1 MIVRILNDN
10 QYIIPSLY
18 YDEINALDNEI
29 VRSIAGDDRDGFRR
43 SYELMIELVRKN
55 GIPVDPHT
63 VKESD
68 LILPPADTTFE
79 EARKLFV
86 GEGLIPG

>member
-10 QYIIPSLY
+10 QYIVPSLY
-18 YDEINALDNEI
+18 YDEINALDNAL
-29 VRSIAGDDRDGFRR
+29 VQSIAGNDRDAFRICYDR
-43 SYELMIELVRKN
+43 MIELVKKN
-55 GIPVDPHT
+55 GVPMDPYT

-68 LILPPADTTFE
+68 LILPPPDMTFE

-86 GEGLIPG
+86 GEGLIPD

>member
-10 QYIIPSLY
+10 QYIMPSLY
-18 YDEINALDNEI
+18 YEEINALDNAI
-29 VRSIAGDDRDGFRR
+29 VRSIASNDREGFRH
-43 SYELMIELVRKN
+43 SYDLLIELVKKN
-55 GIPVDPHT
+55 GMPMDPYT
-63 VKESD
+63 IKESD
-68 LILPPADTTFE
+68 LILPPSDMTFE

>member
-10 QYIIPSLY
+10 QYLVPSLY
-18 YDEINALDNEI
+18 YDEINEIDNA
-29 VRSIAGDDRDGFRR
+29 VVQAIARDDREGFKLHYDR
-43 SYELMIELVRKN
+43 LIELVRQN
-55 GIPVDPHT
+55 GVPADPT
-63 VKESD
+63 LLQESD
-68 LILPPADTTFE
+68 LILPPPDLSFE

>member
-18 YDEINALDNEI
+18 YDEINALDNAL
-29 VRSIAGDDRDGFRR
+29 VRSIAENDRDKFQECYSRMVG
-43 SYELMIELVRKN
+43 LVKKN
-55 GIPVDPHT
+55 GIPMDPYT

-68 LILPPADTTFE
+68 LILPPPDMTFE
-79 EARKLFV
+79 EARKLFI

>member
-18 YDEINALDNEI
+18 YDEINALDNAL
-29 VRSIAGDDRDGFRR
+29 VQSIAGNDREGFRQT
-43 SYELMIELVRKN
+43 YDLMIELVKKN
-55 GIPVDPHT
+55 GMPMDPYT

-68 LILPPADTTFE
+68 LILPPADMTFE